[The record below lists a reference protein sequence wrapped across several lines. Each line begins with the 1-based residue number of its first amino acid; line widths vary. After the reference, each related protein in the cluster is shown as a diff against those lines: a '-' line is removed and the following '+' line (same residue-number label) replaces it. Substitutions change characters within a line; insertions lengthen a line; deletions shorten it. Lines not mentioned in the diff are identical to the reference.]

1 MKKKNPFPGQ
11 LPENYSLD
19 QGKIQI
25 FNPAGK
31 KSATGLLTE
40 SNGVFHID
48 FFQSTYNDDY
58 LQRKVRRDFG
68 LERGT
73 LQITFSL
80 PGTGS
85 EITLNYDPQHQNPG
99 QRTIPKGTQYFS
111 LDSDWV
117 NCNARYLHT
126 DFQAFFQRMI
136 YGRCDGVGQNK
147 PYSVFRLI

>member
-48 FFQSTYNDDY
+48 FFQSTYNDEY

-73 LQITFSL
+73 LQVTFSC
-80 PGTGS
+80 
-85 EITLNYDPQHQNPG
+85 
-99 QRTIPKGTQYFS
+99 R
-111 LDSDWV
+111 
-117 NCNARYLHT
+117 ARVVKLHS
-126 DFQAFFQRMI
+126 AMI
-136 YGRCDGVGQNK
+136 LSTRVLVK
-147 PYSVFRLI
+147 